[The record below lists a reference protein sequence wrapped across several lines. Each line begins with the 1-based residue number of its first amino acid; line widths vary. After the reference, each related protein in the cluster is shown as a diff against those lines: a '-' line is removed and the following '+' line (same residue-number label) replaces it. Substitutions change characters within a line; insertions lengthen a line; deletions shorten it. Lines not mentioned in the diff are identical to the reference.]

1 MTSFASLP
9 TAAPQRRVPSPSGH
23 PRRQS
28 ADALQ
33 RRNRRVEDHQSLV
46 RPLAIHYA
54 RRCREPWEDLLQVGL
69 LGLIRASELYRPE
82 TGTPFD
88 AFARPHIR
96 GAILHY
102 LRDLAPGVRLPR
114 RQAELQDR
122 LMRNGRS
129 EVSPGPAAAEAAEW
143 RQRLGVDEGQWA
155 LLLQHRQLSRPLP
168 LHEQQVEELAAPPQ
182 EEVEE
187 RLSSIRELLEQLD
200 PRQRRV
206 VQRVVLAGCSYRQLA
221 VEMEISPMTVQRL
234 LHRGLGQLRQQVEQ
248 RELRGPRRRNPGPS
262 GPQGC

>member
-9 TAAPQRRVPSPSGH
+9 TAAPQRPGASQSGLQRH
-23 PRRQS
+23 LS
-28 ADALQ
+28 ADAVR

-114 RQAELQDR
+114 RQAELQAR
-122 LMRNGRS
+122 LQRQCRNEGWTG
-129 EVSPGPAAAEAAEW
+129 PGAPGSAPRRE
-143 RQRLGVDEGQWA
+143 RLDGDETQWA
-155 LLLQHRQLSRPLP
+155 LLLQHRQLNRPLP
-168 LHEQQVEELAAPPQ
+168 LHEQQLEELAGPPQ

-187 RLSSIRELLEQLD
+187 RLCSIRELLEQLD

-206 VQRVVLAGCSYRQLA
+206 VQQVVLAGCSYRQLA
-221 VEMEISPMTVQRL
+221 AEMDISPMTVQRL
-234 LHRGLGQLRQQVEQ
+234 LQRGLGQLRQQVEA
-248 RELRGPRRRNPGPS
+248 RELRESRRWNPAPS
-262 GPQGC
+262 GPRVC

>member
-9 TAAPQRRVPSPSGH
+9 TTSPQRRGTSLPGL
-23 PRRQS
+23 PRRLS

-33 RRNRRVEDHQSLV
+33 RRNRRVEDHQFLV

-54 RRCREPWEDLLQVGL
+54 RRCREPWEDLLQVGM

-82 TGTPFD
+82 TGTPFA

-102 LRDLAPGVRLPR
+102 LRYLAPGVRLPR
-114 RQAELQDR
+114 RQVELQER
-122 LMRNGRS
+122 LMRQSRDQS
-129 EVSPGPAAAEAAEW
+129 SSRPAAIGSAQW
-143 RQRLGVDEGQWA
+143 RQSLGVDEGQWA
-155 LLLQHRQLSRPLP
+155 LLLQHRQLSRALP
-168 LHEQQVEELAAPPQ
+168 LHEQQIEELAAPPR
-182 EEVEE
+182 EEMEE
-187 RLSSIRELLEQLD
+187 RLISIRECLEQLD

-221 VEMEISPMTVQRL
+221 AEMEISAMTVQRL

-248 RELRGPRRRNPGPS
+248 GEIRGSRHRNPAPS